1 MTIETKYNVGDRLF
15 TLSGG
20 GTVIEERIDY
30 IHIRTYNSNP
40 KDPGFRVA
48 ITYQVARNAK
58 RYDEQQLFSTKEE
71 VVNIWLKSQG
81 FEAGLK
87 EKK

>member
-1 MTIETKYNVGDRLF
+1 MVIETKYNVGDNLF
-15 TLSGG
+15 ALSGG
-20 GTVIEERIDY
+20 GTVVEERIDY

-40 KDPGFRVA
+40 KDPGFRVE
-48 ITYQVARNAK
+48 IIYQVARNGK
-58 RYDEQQLFSTKEE
+58 MYNEERLFLTKEE
-71 VVNIWLKSQG
+71 VVNKWLTSQG